1 MAGRLK
7 GKTCFVTGAASGIGL
22 AVVEDFL
29 AEGGSVFATDI
40 SAHACDEAFSGR
52 IGAALKTAELDVS
65 DPMAWNRALAAFKE
79 AFGAMHVLVNNAG
92 IGDAGGLAEKTL
104 EEWRRVMS
112 VNLDGAFLGCR
123 GAMAAMTDGGSIV
136 NIASVHG
143 MVAAAESGA
152 YVASKGGVRLLSKQ
166 AAVEAAQQGI
176 RVNSVHPG
184 YIETPLLT
192 SGLAELKAAGGDP
205 EAMKAQMA
213 ALHPIGRLGRAEEV
227 AKCVTF
233 LASDDASFVTGSELV
248 VDGGYLAR

>member
-1 MAGRLK
+1 MAGRLE

-29 AEGGSVFATDI
+29 VQGARVMATDI
-40 SAHACDEAFSGR
+40 SAHACDAAFASR
-52 IGAALKTAELDVS
+52 IGDTLQTVELDVS
-65 DPMAWNRALAAFKE
+65 DPMAWTRALTRFSD
-79 AFGAMHVLVNNAG
+79 AFGAMHVMVNNAG
-92 IGDAGGLAEKTL
+92 VGDAGGIADKTL
-104 EEWRRVMS
+104 EEWRRVMA
-112 VNLDGAFLGCR
+112 VNLDGTFLGCR
-123 GAMAAMTDGGSIV
+123 GAMAAMTGGGSII

-166 AAVEAAQQGI
+166 AAVEAAPQGI

-184 YIETPLLT
+184 YIETPLLN
-192 SGLAELKAAGGDP
+192 SGLADLEAAGGDP
-205 EAMKAQMA
+205 EGMKVQLA
-213 ALHPIGRLGRAEEV
+213 ALHPIGRLGRADEV